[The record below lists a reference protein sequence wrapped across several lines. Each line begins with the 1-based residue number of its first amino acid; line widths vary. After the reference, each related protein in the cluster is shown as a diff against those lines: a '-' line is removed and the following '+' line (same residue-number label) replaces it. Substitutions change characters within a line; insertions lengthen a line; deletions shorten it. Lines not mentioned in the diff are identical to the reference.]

1 MGVNRIMRFKGKKQA
16 LLIPVLIAGV
26 MLGACGKV
34 SSTNSATEDK
44 GKSESVG
51 SKAGEKATKK
61 EKAAKKKA
69 EDAKQK
75 EKSQKEKLQKEEK
88 QEANSSPAQVVTR
101 PDANSSY
108 AVDQSLQQPVR
119 VSKDRKAVCIDPG
132 HQACGNNGV
141 EPVGP
146 GGSQMKTKVAG
157 GTRGT
162 TTGIPEYQ
170 LTLDVSLKL
179 KAELER
185 RGYTVYLTRST
196 NDVNITNAERAQYA
210 NSCGACAY
218 IRLHADGAQSSSA
231 SGASAFYPSRRNPFV
246 AGLSDASASV
256 STCVMNGYLAATGMR
271 SRGVGPRDDLSGSN
285 WSQIPVTLLEMG
297 FMTNP
302 SDDVNMANEAFQEK
316 MVRGIADGLDA
327 YFAY

>member
-1 MGVNRIMRFKGKKQA
+1 M
-16 LLIPVLIAGV
+16 
-26 MLGACGKV
+26 
-34 SSTNSATEDK
+34 
-44 GKSESVG
+44 
-51 SKAGEKATKK
+51 
-61 EKAAKKKA
+61 
-69 EDAKQK
+69 
-75 EKSQKEKLQKEEK
+75 
-88 QEANSSPAQVVTR
+88 
-101 PDANSSY
+101 
-108 AVDQSLQQPVR
+108 
-119 VSKDRKAVCIDPG
+119 
-132 HQACGNNGV
+132 
-141 EPVGP
+141 
-146 GGSQMKTKVAG
+146 
-157 GTRGT
+157 
-162 TTGIPEYQ
+162 EYQ

-231 SGASAFYPSRRNPFV
+231 SGASAFYPSRSNPFV
-246 AGLSDASASV
+246 AGLSDASASL

-327 YFAY
+327 YFAS

>member
-1 MGVNRIMRFKGKKQA
+1 MGVKRIMRFKGKKQV
-16 LLIPVLIAGV
+16 LLIAVLIVGV

-34 SSTNSATEDK
+34 SSTNSVTEDK

-51 SKAGEKATKK
+51 GKEGEKATKK
-61 EKAAKKKA
+61 EKAAKKKT
-69 EDAKQK
+69 EDTKQK
-75 EKSQKEKLQKEEK
+75 EKSQKEEKETN
-88 QEANSSPAQVVTR
+88 ASPAQVVTR

-119 VSKDRKAVCIDPG
+119 ISKDRKAVCIDPG
-132 HQACGNNGV
+132 HQANGNNGV

-146 GGSQMKTKVAG
+146 GGSTMKTKVAG

-162 TTGIPEYQ
+162 TTGLMEYQ

-231 SGASAFYPSRRNPFV
+231 SGASAFYPSRSNPFV
-246 AGLSDASASV
+246 AGLSDASASL
-256 STCVMNGYLAATGMR
+256 STCVMNGYLAATGMK